1 VVQKKFNAPAD
12 KIYAALYY
20 LEGGNLVGAQF
31 SQQSLE
37 LVEQE
42 LLQAYKE
49 IENSDPDKVWGN
61 VGDHCGRC
69 KYRKICP
76 FYRMV

>member
-49 IENSDPDKVWGN
+49 IENADPDKVWGN
-61 VGDHCGRC
+61 VGDHCARC